1 MPMTRRNSSFA
12 VSLTMLSLLSTA
24 VGQTA
29 TWVPIR
35 QTTNENGGGT
45 FSTGRMLVAD
55 DARNLLVSFGCHLA
69 AATTADTWVWAGSH
83 WSPRDPSRVPAR
95 RSDAMFVYDAG
106 RRVVVMFGGTVA
118 NSVWVDET
126 WEFDGMTWL
135 LRSLPVRPPARFLT
149 AGAYDRTRARVVLY
163 GGGQGPLLSDTWEYD
178 GNAWIQRTPASN
190 PGPRQRHRMAYD
202 EARQVVVMHGGEY
215 AYNQTWEWDGTN
227 WSLRSSSGPNL
238 YDFGMAYDRAR
249 QRTVAIGS
257 QAFLGSSTFEW
268 DGVNWIT
275 GASPPPPDHQGE
287 GLATDPLSGRAL
299 LFRDSRLWQWNGLA
313 WTQLAQVEIAP
324 TGLRPQQVWC
334 TDSVRQRVVMH
345 TSSESFLFSAWEGT
359 WEWNG
364 RRWQRLSPGPKRLY
378 AAMAFD
384 VARQR
389 SVLFGGFHSS
399 VGTTDRTHEWDGN
412 VWVEASPS
420 ARPPARYQAAMAYD
434 AARQCCVLF
443 GGAGPTTP
451 WPLPGPP
458 PVNLLG
464 DTWTYDG
471 VTWTQRAGG
480 PPDRCCHAMAYD
492 EVRQVVVLFGG
503 ASATQVLSD
512 TWEWNGTSWTQRFPL
527 ASPSVSALASM
538 VFDPVRG
545 VVVLH
550 DSEATGLDMW
560 TYDGVTWAPLPTT
573 GVRVRSS
580 QEALAFDPENQVL
593 MLHGGGASSG
603 SSATTMVR
611 EGALLWSSPV
621 APVAVGFGTGCGT
634 GVVPRLRAPLAY
646 PGHVDFAFE
655 VDQVA
660 NGALVVLGLAFT
672 QATQSLGP
680 CTLYLGG
687 TDVLV
692 AGLANSYGVV
702 RFALPIA
709 PGSSLIGLNLTSQAA
724 VLANPGAFLGLD
736 FTGGHAL
743 TIGR

>member
-1 MPMTRRNSSFA
+1 MIRRNISFA
-12 VSLTMLSLLSTA
+12 ASIAVLSLLPAA

-35 QTTNENGGGT
+35 QTTKENVGGT
-45 FSTGRMLVAD
+45 FSVGRMLVAD

-83 WSPRDPSRVPAR
+83 WSPRDPSRLPAR

-118 NSVWVDET
+118 NGVWVDET
-126 WEFDGMTWL
+126 WEFDGSTWL
-135 LRSLPVRPPARFLT
+135 LRSLPVRPPARYLT

-163 GGGQGPLLSDTWEYD
+163 GGGQGPLLGDTWEYD
-178 GNAWIQRTPASN
+178 GTAWTQRAPASN
-190 PGPRQRHRMAYD
+190 PGPRQRHRMVYD
-202 EARQVVVMHGGEY
+202 EARQQVVLHGGDFVS
-215 AYNQTWEWDGTN
+215 NQTWEWDGTN

-238 YDFGMAYDRAR
+238 QDFGMTYDRAR

-268 DGVNWIT
+268 DGVNWTT
-275 GASPPPPDHQGE
+275 GASPPPTDNQGE

-299 LFRDSRLWQWNGLA
+299 LFRDSRLWQWSGTT
-313 WTQLAQVEIAP
+313 WTQLAQVEITP
-324 TGLRPQQVWC
+324 VGLRPQQAWC

-345 TSSESFLFSAWEGT
+345 TSTESFLFTTWEGT

-364 RRWQRLSPGPKRLY
+364 RRWQRVSPGPKRLE

-389 SVLFGGFHSS
+389 SVLFGGFHLS
-399 VGTTDRTHEWDGN
+399 VGLSDRTHEWDGN
-412 VWVEASPS
+412 VWVEASPGT
-420 ARPPARYQAAMAYD
+420 RPPARRLPAMAYD
-434 AARQCCVLF
+434 AARQRCVLF
-443 GGAGPTTP
+443 GGVAPVSP
-451 WPLPGPP
+451 WTLPGPP
-458 PVNLLG
+458 PMNVLG

-471 VTWTQRAGG
+471 VTWTPRAGG
-480 PPDRCCHAMAYD
+480 PPGRFNHAMAYD

-503 ASATQVLSD
+503 TSTQPLAD
-512 TWEWNGTSWTQRFPL
+512 TWEWNGTSWTQRFPTT
-527 ASPSVSALASM
+527 SPPAFANGSM

-550 DSEATGLDMW
+550 DSETTGVDLW
-560 TYDGVTWAPLPTT
+560 TYDGATWAPLPTG

-593 MLHGGGASSG
+593 MLHGGAVSSG
-603 SSATTMVR
+603 STSATLVH
-611 EGALLWSSPV
+611 EGALLWNSPV
-621 APVAVGFGTGCGT
+621 APVAAGFGTGCGT

-660 NGALVVLGLAFT
+660 NGSLVVLGLAF
-672 QATQSLGP
+672 APAAQSLGP
-680 CTLYLGG
+680 CTLYLGS

-692 AGLANSYGVV
+692 AGLANSYGVA
-702 RFALPIA
+702 RFGLPIP
-709 PGSSLIGLNLTSQAA
+709 PGSNLIGLSLTSQAA

-736 FTGGHAL
+736 FTGAHSL